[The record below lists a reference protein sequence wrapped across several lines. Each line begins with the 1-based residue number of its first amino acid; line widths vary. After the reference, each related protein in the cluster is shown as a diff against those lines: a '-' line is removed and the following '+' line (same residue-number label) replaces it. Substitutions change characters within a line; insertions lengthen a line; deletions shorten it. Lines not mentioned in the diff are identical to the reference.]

1 MINSKLNVLRYYNI
15 KQSRSMRRNHR
26 KHWYENIQI
35 FRDFPKRQF
44 PVQCPTLETSRL
56 TFTANVKPLTKF
68 FTTIITAFTLVLKY
82 IKQLL
87 NLWYLTMI
95 QENKLTTSHVFT
107 KAVN

>member
-1 MINSKLNVLRYYNI
+1 MK
-15 KQSRSMRRNHR
+15 
-26 KHWYENIQI
+26 
-35 FRDFPKRQF
+35 
-44 PVQCPTLETSRL
+44 TLETSRL

-107 KAVN
+107 KAVNYDLAFEVYDWRISFML